1 MPPLMEGDLDPDPFN
16 QFGRWF
22 EGAMASGI
30 KLPEA
35 MILSTASRDAQPS
48 SRVVLL
54 KNFEKDGFT
63 FFTNYDSRKSEELR
77 SNPNAALLFYW
88 PALDRQIRIEGTTE
102 EVSDAE
108 SNAYFAT
115 RPRGSQIGAWASQ
128 QSDVIPDRATLER
141 LSADFQRKY
150 PKEVP
155 RPPNWGGFRL
165 RPRVFEFWQNQ
176 PDRLHDR
183 FRYRRDGSRWV
194 LERLAP

>member
-1 MPPLMEGDLDPDPFN
+1 MSRLMEDDLDPDPVN

-22 EGAMASGI
+22 EGALASGI

-35 MILSTASRDAQPS
+35 MVLSTASRDAQPS

-54 KNFEKDGFT
+54 KSFDKDGLV
-63 FFTNYDSRKSEELR
+63 FFTNYDSRKSAELR
-77 SNPNAALLFYW
+77 SNPKASLLFYW
-88 PALDRQIRIEGTTE
+88 PALDRQIRIEGSTE
-102 EVSDAE
+102 DVSDAE
-108 SNAYFAT
+108 SDAYFAS

-141 LSADFQRKY
+141 QAAEYERKY
-150 PKEVP
+150 PKVVP

-165 RPRVFEFWQNQ
+165 RPRAFEFWQNQ
-176 PDRLHDR
+176 ADRLHDR
-183 FRYRRDGSRWV
+183 FRYSRDGDRWI

>member
-1 MPPLMEGDLDPDPFN
+1 MSGLNEGDLDPDPFN

-22 EGAMASGI
+22 EGASASGI

-35 MILSTASRDAQPS
+35 MVLSTASLAAQPS

-54 KNFEKDGFT
+54 KSFDKDGLV
-63 FFTNYDSRKSEELR
+63 FFTNYDSRKSAELR
-77 SNPNAALLFYW
+77 SNPAASLLFYW
-88 PALDRQIRIEGTTE
+88 PALDRQIRVEGTTE

-108 SNAYFAT
+108 SDAYFAT

-141 LSADFQRKY
+141 QAAEYERKY
-150 PKEVP
+150 PKVVP
-155 RPPNWGGFRL
+155 RPSNWGGFRL
-165 RPRVFEFWQNQ
+165 RPQAFEFWQNRT
-176 PDRLHDR
+176 DRLHDR
-183 FRYRRDGSRWV
+183 FRYRRDGDRWI